1 MIVFQYSET
10 ACLQGFKQK
19 GVTYREPPLIVI
31 GLSNCLKG
39 LSEWHNGEAYH
50 LEMLQAEWNADDGHA
65 IEKAY
70 HEIY

>member
-1 MIVFQYSET
+1 MSFGSMPSRRRERGDVPQTSAPREVFEF
-10 ACLQGFKQK
+10 LF
-19 GVTYREPPLIVI
+19 R
-31 GLSNCLKG
+31 CLKG

-70 HEIY
+70 HEIHE

>member
-19 GVTYREPPLIVI
+19 GGVTYREPPLIVI

-50 LEMLQAEWNADDGHA
+50 LEMLQAEWNANDSHT
-65 IEKAY
+65 E
-70 HEIY
+70 E

>member
-50 LEMLQAEWNADDGHA
+50 LEML
-65 IEKAY
+65 
-70 HEIY
+70 

>member
-1 MIVFQYSET
+1 MPTGVYT
-10 ACLQGFKQK
+10 AGGDPF
-19 GVTYREPPLIVI
+19 EPPLVVI

-50 LEMLQAEWNADDGHA
+50 LEMLQAEWNADDSHA

-70 HEIY
+70 HEIH